1 MAKKTTGKDKGSSK
15 SKPTR
20 GKSRAM
26 AAHPRAMSIERLPM
40 ATFTEKAYLDYSMY
54 VVLDRAL
61 PNIADGLKPVQR
73 RIIYA
78 MSELGLSAA
87 AKYKKSARTV
97 GDVLGKFHPH
107 GDSACYE
114 AMVLMAQP
122 FSYRYPLIDGQGNW
136 GSPDDPKS
144 FAAMRYTESRL
155 TPFAQVLLS
164 ELEQGTVEWT
174 PNFDG
179 TLEEPKIMPARLPHV
194 LLNGTTGIAV
204 GMATDI
210 PPHNVREVAAACVR
224 LLEKP
229 DSTIGELMKHIQ
241 GPDYPTEAEIITPKS
256 EIRAM
261 YNSGN
266 GSIRARAR
274 WNREDGDIVITAL
287 PHQVSPAKVLEQI
300 AQQMQQKK
308 LPMVED
314 LRDESDHENP
324 IRLVIVPRSGK
335 VDPVELMDHLFA
347 TTDLERSYRV
357 NLNMIGLDGRP
368 RVYNLKDLLGDWL
381 KFRLVTVRR
390 RLQHRL
396 DKVLARLHILDGLL
410 IAYLNLDEVIRIIR
424 REEEPKLKLIKRFK
438 LSEIQAEAIL
448 ETKLRHLAKLEEMK
462 IKGEQKELDHE
473 RKELEGVLKSALK
486 LKQMVRDEIIAD
498 AEEFGDKRR
507 SPLIEREAAK
517 AIDVTQ
523 LLPTEPIT
531 VILSEKGWVR
541 AAKGHEVDARA
552 LDYKTGDK
560 FLQAAC
566 GKSNQQV
573 VFLDSTGRSY
583 TLPAHKLPSARGHGE
598 PLASSLNPPPGATWA
613 GVMMGAPE
621 DLYLFASDAGY
632 GFVGKLG
639 DLITDRRAGKA
650 VLKVPKGS
658 KALPPQRVLSMKENW
673 LAAVTNKGNILVF
686 RVGELPPMEKGKG
699 ERILS
704 IPGAKVAKREEYL
717 AGVAVFKEGQ
727 RLLLRTG
734 KGELL
739 LRSGNDIDQYV
750 SERAKRGSK
759 LPRGHQEVK
768 EIEVE
773 TEVTK

>member
-1 MAKKTTGKDKGSSK
+1 MAKKSTTKPSK
-15 SKPTR
+15 KIPAKR
-20 GKSRAM
+20 GKSRAIE
-26 AAHPRAMSIERLPM
+26 ARPRVANIERLPL

-122 FSYRYPLIDGQGNW
+122 FSYRYPLVDGQGNW

-164 ELEQGTVEWT
+164 ELEQGTVAWV

-229 DSTIGELMKHIQ
+229 DSTTGELMKHIQ
-241 GPDYPTEAEIITPKS
+241 GPDYPTEAEIVTSKA
-256 EIRAM
+256 EIRAL
-261 YNSGN
+261 YNTGL
-266 GSIRARAR
+266 GSIRARAK
-274 WNREDGDIVITAL
+274 WQRENGEIVITAL
-287 PHQVSPAKVLEQI
+287 PHQVSPAKVLMQI
-300 AQQMQQKK
+300 DQQRQQKK

-324 IRLVIVPRSGK
+324 IRLVIVPRSGRI
-335 VDPVELMDHLFA
+335 DPVEIMDHLFA

-368 RVYNLKDLLGDWL
+368 RVYNLKDLLSEWL
-381 KFRLVTVRR
+381 KFRIETVRR
-390 RLQHRL
+390 RLQHRF
-396 DKVLARLHILDGLL
+396 DKVQARLHILDGLL

-424 REEEPKLKLIKRFK
+424 REDEPKPVLMKRFK
-438 LSEIQAEAIL
+438 LTEIQAEAIL

-462 IKGEQKELDHE
+462 IRGEQKELARE
-473 RKELEGVLKSALK
+473 RDELEKLLKSNQKLRAL
-486 LKQMVRDEIIAD
+486 VRDEIISD

-531 VILSEKGWVR
+531 VVLSEKGWVR
-541 AAKGHEVDARA
+541 AAKGHEVDART
-552 LDYKTGDK
+552 LDYKTGDR
-560 FLQAAC
+560 FLQAAR

-598 PLASSLNPPPGATWA
+598 PLASSLNPPPGATWS
-613 GVMMGAPE
+613 GVMMGVPE
-621 DLYLFASDAGY
+621 DLYLVASDAGY
-632 GFVGKLG
+632 GFVCKLG

-658 KALPPQRVLSMKENW
+658 KALPPQRVADLNNDW
-673 LAAVTNKGNILVF
+673 LAAVTNRGNILVF
-686 RVGELPPMEKGKG
+686 MVAELPPMEKGKG
-699 ERILS
+699 EKILA
-704 IPGAKVAKREEYL
+704 IPGARVVKREEYL
-717 AGVAVFKEGQ
+717 AGIAVFKEGQ
-727 RLLLRTG
+727 QLLLHTG
-734 KGELL
+734 KGELK

-750 SERAKRGSK
+750 SERALRGSK

-768 EIEVE
+768 QVEAIE
-773 TEVTK
+773 K